1 MDPLSCLCLLPVVP
15 SDFGRFRLF
24 FTKERKIRVDRNTN
38 GDQYMII
45 DASVVRFG
53 VESIL

>member
-24 FTKERKIRVDRNTN
+24 FIKERKIRVDRDTN